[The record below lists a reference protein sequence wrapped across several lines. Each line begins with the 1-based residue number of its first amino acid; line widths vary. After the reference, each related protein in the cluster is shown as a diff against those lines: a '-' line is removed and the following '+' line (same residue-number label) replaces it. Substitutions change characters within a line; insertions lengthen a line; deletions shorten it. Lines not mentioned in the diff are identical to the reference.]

1 MGDSVVL
8 VGDEPA
14 AGDVNRLGR
23 LRRCGLVVTV
33 VYCYTVARLTVEFAN
48 LPTMR
53 YGSMDGILVV
63 DVALPFAFIA
73 LIVRYLGLA
82 TA

>member
-1 MGDSVVL
+1 MGDSVVF

-33 VYCYTVARLTVEFAN
+33 VYRHAVARLPVEFADQ
-48 LPTMR
+48 PTMR
-53 YGSMDGILVV
+53 YGSMDGVLIV
-63 DVALPFAFIA
+63 DVALPFAFVA